1 MRNVRTEAR
10 AWLIAPL
17 GAGERRPVA
26 RIERRDAGGG
36 SGDCAVVVGLCA
48 RWVRDAGWLNLN
60 MLRTGTRRHL
70 QPVRITVARFRY
82 I

>member
-36 SGDCAVVVGLCA
+36 SGDCAVFVGLCA

-60 MLRTGTRRHL
+60 MLRTGTR
-70 QPVRITVARFRY
+70 VVDITLCRN
-82 I
+82 